1 MPTSRSRASGLPVAH
16 ADVEFLIL
24 ADRAE
29 VLNGKLYIMGGAW
42 DHIFATSLEGAIP
55 LHIACGVLIPYLETD
70 DQHTLEVTFEDTDG
84 TAVVPS
90 FSLAFKTGRPPT
102 LEKGAKMR
110 LPLAFETQIKFPKFD
125 AYTISATVD
134 GRPDESAPC
143 FLRARPPQPAYLV
156 GLDKDALGCQSVVR
170 LRQGEDRRSGTA
182 LMQ

>member
-1 MPTSRSRASGLPVAH
+1 MPTSRSRASRLPVAH

-29 VLNGKLYIMGGAW
+29 VLNGKLYMMGGAW
-42 DHIFATSLEGAIP
+42 DHVFATNLEGSIP

-70 DQHTLEVTFEDTDG
+70 DQHTLEVAFEDTDG

-110 LPLAFETQIKFPKFD
+110 LPLAFETRIKFPKFD

-134 GRPDESAPC
+134 GRPETSRRLAFYVRDP
-143 FLRARPPQPAYLV
+143 RNPPV
-156 GLDKDALGCQSVVR
+156 
-170 LRQGEDRRSGTA
+170 
-182 LMQ
+182 